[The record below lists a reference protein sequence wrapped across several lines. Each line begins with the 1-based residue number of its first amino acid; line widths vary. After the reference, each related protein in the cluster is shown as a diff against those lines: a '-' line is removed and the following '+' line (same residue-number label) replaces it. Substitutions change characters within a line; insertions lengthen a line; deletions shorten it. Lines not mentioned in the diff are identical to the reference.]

1 MARKS
6 NNNID
11 VFERYDSIADFQKA
25 LERKKIGKMYDENN
39 EYVFDKDFCGT
50 STHKEADE
58 LLTNG
63 DTFTAK
69 IIEGCNKNKRL
80 NRTTNTIK
88 QDFCGFVPNVGAVA
102 SGSPINMYN
111 VKQTTYRNTKVLNF
125 VYFIGASCGVDK
137 KELAAAGAKLLNVI
151 NTLEAQGYR
160 TNIFAARCVV
170 PTINGKVENKSR
182 LNVAVKIKDSGKHLN
197 ITKIAYPIA
206 HPSFFRR
213 HCFKWADTV
222 CKNLTGTYTERDQDV
237 LKAAADKICKG
248 AKFVDFCTLSKQS
261 EEDILRDILS

>member
-1 MARKS
+1 MDITV
-6 NNNID
+6 N
-11 VFERYDSIADFQKA
+11 ERYNSIAEFQKA
-25 LERKKIGKMYDENN
+25 LERKKIGKVYDENN

-50 STHKEADE
+50 NTHKEADE
-58 LLTNG
+58 LLING

-88 QDFCGFVPNVGAVA
+88 QDFCGFVPNVGAVV

-111 VKQTTYRNTKVLNF
+111 VKQTTYKNTKVLNF
-125 VYFIGASCGVDK
+125 VYFIGASRGVDK
-137 KELAAAGAKLLNVI
+137 KELAAAGAKLLNII
-151 NTLEAQGYR
+151 NTLEARGYR
-160 TNIFAARCVV
+160 TNIFAARCIV
-170 PTINGKVENKSR
+170 PIINLKVQNKSR
-182 LNVAVKIKDSGKHLN
+182 LNLAIKIKDSGMHLN

-222 CKNLTGTYTERDQDV
+222 CENLTDTLSESDQGV

-248 AKFVDFCTLSKQS
+248 AKFVNFYTLSKQS
-261 EEDILRDILS
+261 EEDILKYILG

>member
-1 MARKS
+1 MS
-6 NNNID
+6 TIIN
-11 VFERYDSIADFQKA
+11 ERYNSIADFQKS
-25 LERKKIGKMYDENN
+25 LERKKIGKMYNESD

-58 LLTNG
+58 LLING

-80 NRTTNTIK
+80 DRITNTIK
-88 QDFCGFVPNVGAVA
+88 QDFCGFVPNVGAVV

-111 VKQTTYRNTKVLNF
+111 VKQMTYRNTKVLNI
-125 VYFIGASCGVDK
+125 VYFIGASYSVDK
-137 KELAAAGAKLLNVI
+137 KELAAAGAKLLNII

-160 TNIFAARCVV
+160 TNVFAARCIV
-170 PTINGKVENKSR
+170 PIINEKVQNKSL
-182 LNVAVKIKDSGKHLN
+182 LNLAIKIKDSGKHLN

-222 CKNLTGTYTERDQDV
+222 CKNLTSTISESSQDV

-248 AKFVDFCTLSKQS
+248 AKFVNFHTLSKQS
-261 EEDILRDILS
+261 EEDILRYIVG

>member
-1 MARKS
+1 MDITV
-6 NNNID
+6 N
-11 VFERYDSIADFQKA
+11 ERYNSIADFQKS
-25 LERKKIGKMYDENN
+25 LERKKIGKMYDESN
-39 EYVFDKDFCGT
+39 EYKFTKDFCGT

-58 LLTNG
+58 LLING

-88 QDFCGFVPNVGAVA
+88 QDFCGFIPNVGAVV

-111 VKQTTYRNTKVLNF
+111 VKRTTYRNTKVLNL
-125 VYFIGASCGVDK
+125 VYFIGASCDVSQ
-137 KELAAAGAKLLNVI
+137 KEIAAAGAKLLNVI
-151 NTLEAQGYR
+151 NTLEARGYR
-160 TNIFAARCVV
+160 INLFAARCAK
-170 PTINGKVENKSR
+170 PEINGKIQKNSL
-182 LNVAVKIKDSGKHLN
+182 LNLAIKIKDSGKHLN

-206 HPSFFRR
+206 HPAFFRR

-222 CKNLTGTYTERDQDV
+222 CKNITDTYSSRDPKI

-248 AKFVDFCTLSKQS
+248 AKFVNFYTLHTES
-261 EEDILRDILS
+261 EKDILKHILG

>member
-1 MARKS
+1 MDITVS
-6 NNNID
+6 
-11 VFERYDSIADFQKA
+11 ERYNSIAEFQKA
-25 LERKKIGKMYDENN
+25 LDRKKIGKMYDEGNK
-39 EYVFDKDFCGT
+39 YVFDKDFCGT
-50 STHKEADE
+50 STHKEANE

-88 QDFCGFVPNVGAVA
+88 QDFCGFAPNVGAVV

-111 VKQTTYRNTKVLNF
+111 VKQTTYRNTKVLNL
-125 VYFIGASCGVDK
+125 VYFIGASCGVGI
-137 KELAAAGAKLLNVI
+137 KELAAAGAKLLNII
-151 NTLEAQGYR
+151 NTLEVQGYR
-160 TNIFAARCVV
+160 MNIFAARCLV
-170 PTINGKVENKSR
+170 PIINGRAQNKSL
-182 LNVAVKIKDSGKHLN
+182 LNLAVKIKDSGKHLN

-222 CKNLTGTYTERDQDV
+222 CKNLTSTYPERDQDV

-248 AKFVDFCTLSKQS
+248 AKFVNFYTLSEQS
-261 EEDILRDILS
+261 EEDILKYILG